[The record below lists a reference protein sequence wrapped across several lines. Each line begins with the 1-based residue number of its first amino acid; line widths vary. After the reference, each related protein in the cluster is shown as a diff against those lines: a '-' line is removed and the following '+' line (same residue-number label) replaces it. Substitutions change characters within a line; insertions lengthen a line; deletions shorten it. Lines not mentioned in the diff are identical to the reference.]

1 MNKFNPNKDM
11 RIPMEKAHVSY
22 RKPNKYKSI
31 AAHEARLDGIMV
43 EERPNEFVLVPG
55 LQGGKK
61 KPKNTKEKLFDIKND
76 GKPYPKKKINK
87 TEKLSRAYHMIDG
100 KKQFHEI

>member
-1 MNKFNPNKDM
+1 MKKFNPTNNM

-43 EERPNEFVLVPG
+43 EERPNEFTLVPG
-55 LQGGKK
+55 LQGGKQ
-61 KPKNTKEKLFDIKND
+61 KPKLTKEKLFDIKND
-76 GKPYPKKKINK
+76 GKPFPKKK
-87 TEKLSRAYHMIDG
+87 
-100 KKQFHEI
+100 